1 MRIVGHWSLYSRIDQ
16 APQVDKL
23 WVKVN
28 KQVPCKNQYSILVTE
43 RTTYCHMREVYI
55 ISPLSN
61 YYYDHKNHSGKNNN
75 ITLKLLVQVNWQSKI
90 PL

>member
-1 MRIVGHWSLYSRIDQ
+1 
-16 APQVDKL
+16 
-23 WVKVN
+23 
-28 KQVPCKNQYSILVTE
+28 
-43 RTTYCHMREVYI
+43 MREVYI

-75 ITLKLLVQVNWQSKI
+75 ITLKLLVQVNCQSKI